1 MDRRVVVTGLGAVT
15 CLGLNADE
23 LWTHL
28 VEGKSGI
35 DTITAF
41 DPVGFTC
48 KIAGQV
54 PEFRINKN
62 VPKAYR
68 KAVKLMSRDI
78 EIAVLAA
85 DQAIRSSGFVTKA
98 TADDTK
104 NININPERTAINIGA
119 GLISCD
125 LVELAPAVEKS
136 ITEGRF
142 DIRKWGSQGLEAL
155 TPIWLL
161 KYLPNMLACHIGII
175 HDFQGPSNTIT
186 CGEAGSHLAIAEA
199 ALMISRGDA
208 DVALTGGCEA
218 KVNPIVMLRQCLLKR
233 ATSENNDSPKTA
245 CRPFDTNAAGSVFG
259 EGAAML
265 VLEEYDHAI
274 TRNAKILAEIAG
286 SGSSNSINQAYE
298 NLEPDGR
305 GITIAIQKALAD
317 AEIKPEQIDLII
329 PHGTGIPQDDLAE
342 AAGIENALGSAVKN
356 IPVWP
361 TKSMISNNGAG
372 AGAIDTLIAAKAVM
386 ENKIGPSLNCD
397 EKIKGCNLNIN
408 TCKIEKPIQYVLCC
422 SYSFG
427 GQTAAIVIKSMNGK
441 K

>member
-1 MDRRVVVTGLGAVT
+1 MDRRAVVTGLGAVT

-28 VEGKSGI
+28 LEGKCGI

-78 EIAVLAA
+78 EISVLAA

-104 NININPERTAINIGA
+104 NINISPERTAINIGA

-175 HDFQGPSNTIT
+175 HDFQGLSNTIT
-186 CGEAGSHLAIAEA
+186 CGEASAHLAIAEA
-199 ALMISRGDA
+199 ALMIGRGDA

-233 ATSENNDSPKTA
+233 ATAENNDSPKTA
-245 CRPFDTNAAGSVFG
+245 CRPFDANAAGSVFG

-265 VLEEYDHAI
+265 VLEEYEHALS
-274 TRNAKILAEIAG
+274 RNAKILAEIAG
-286 SGSSNSINQAYE
+286 SGSSNSINPVYE
-298 NLEPDGR
+298 HLESDGR
-305 GITIAIQKALAD
+305 GITIAIEKALAD

-342 AAGIENALGSAVKN
+342 AAGIEKALGPAAKD

-361 TKSMISNNGAG
+361 TKSMISNTGAG
-372 AGAIDTLIAAKAVM
+372 AGAIDALIAAKAIM
-386 ENKIGPSLNCD
+386 ENTIGPSLNCD

-408 TCKIEKPIQYVLCC
+408 TRKIEKPIQYVLCC